1 MKRIFTLGILL
12 AVCALGVFAED
23 YNAVR
28 IEENMILPDGNI
40 GKILF
45 FKEWNDAKKYAN
57 DKSQWD
63 GYSVWPGALPAKTE
77 QDYGFCTKW
86 HQADENE
93 DIQKIS
99 AIMNEMGAVY
109 GITFIHN
116 EKQIRRGTL
125 TNKGKK
131 IRYAFMDFFDESHP
145 AYIASKEKREDTMK
159 TIDEIG
165 DSIGNAIVPKIGGP
179 SNNELTFEQRLYM
192 LRHQNCPLSATGN
205 SRGGRGNGRRGGAYE
220 PPLIEEV
227 RHIYYDD
234 GREVYGYVVD
244 FNGNIRDAYSGAV
257 YQYYSVPQEIR
268 DLALKSLE

>member
-12 AVCALGVFAED
+12 AVCALGVSAED

-28 IEENMILPDGNI
+28 IEENMTLPDGNT
-40 GKILF
+40 GTILF

-57 DKSQWD
+57 DESQWN
-63 GYSVWPGALPAKTE
+63 GYRVWPNPLPSKSE
-77 QDYGFCTKW
+77 QDFGHYTKW
-86 HQADENE
+86 HKVNENE
-93 DIQKIS
+93 AIQKI
-99 AIMNEMGAVY
+99 ATIMNEVGAVY

-116 EKQIRRGTL
+116 EKQIRRAAL
-125 TNKGKK
+125 TIKGKK
-131 IRYAFMDFFDESHP
+131 IRYSFMDFFDESHP
-145 AYIASKEKREDTMK
+145 AYISSKEKF
-159 TIDEIG
+159 DEIFSLESKKG
-165 DSIGNAIVPKIGGP
+165 TTSGRN
-179 SNNELTFEQRLYM
+179 LTFEERLYM
-192 LRHQNCPLSATGN
+192 LRHQNWPLSATGN